1 MMIKLLSLFAAL
13 MSLSNTAI
21 DAYVAQT
28 HLGGNL
34 YLVNRSYTLKEDYIP
49 PDLVQPTSAGS
60 SSGTMMR
67 AEAADSLDELFASA
81 KEAGYTLVAV
91 SGYRSYSTQRTIYSR
106 RTGSGDRK
114 EKERARLLVAPP
126 GASEHQLGLAMDLGR
141 KGKTNL
147 NAAFGA
153 SEEGAW
159 VREHAHEFGF
169 IIRYKAE
176 WTEITGYADEPWHI
190 RYVGREHAGR
200 IAELDIPLEYYIEQ
214 LRSAY
219 FAEYITEDSL
229 R

>member
-1 MMIKLLSLFAAL
+1 MMIKLLSLLAAL
-13 MSLSNTAI
+13 MSLSQTAL

-28 HLGGNL
+28 NLGGNL
-34 YLVNRSYTLKEDYIP
+34 YLVNQSYTLSEDYVP
-49 PDLVQPTSAGS
+49 PDLVKPKSAGTG
-60 SSGTMMR
+60 SGTLMR

-81 KEAGYTLVAV
+81 ADAGYTLVAV

-106 RTGSGDRK
+106 RTGSGDKK
-114 EKERARLLVAPP
+114 EKERAKLLVAPP

-147 NAAFGA
+147 SAAFGA

-169 IIRYKAE
+169 IIRYKKE

-200 IAELDIPLEYYIEQ
+200 IAELDIPLEHYIQQ